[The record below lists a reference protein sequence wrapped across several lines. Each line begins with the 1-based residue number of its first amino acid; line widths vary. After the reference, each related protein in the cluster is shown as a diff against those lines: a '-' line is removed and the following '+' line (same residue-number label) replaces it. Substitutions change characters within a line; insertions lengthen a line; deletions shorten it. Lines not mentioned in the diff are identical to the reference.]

1 MKSIYLIFCFISL
14 LGFSQE
20 KTDSGFWVKDFEKAI
35 TISKKEKRPIVLY
48 FTGSDWCKPCM
59 LLKEDFFENE
69 KLDAYKSSF
78 VFLKIDIPRNADLLT
93 ENQKTENYKLLD
105 TYNPGKVFPLV
116 NILNHK
122 GKVLDKASG
131 YSSLRDPKY
140 YFELLENNK

>member
-20 KTDSGFWVKDFEKAI
+20 KTDSGFWATDFEKAI

-105 TYNPGKVFPLV
+105 SYNPGKVFPLV
-116 NILNHK
+116 NILN
-122 GKVLDKASG
+122 
-131 YSSLRDPKY
+131 
-140 YFELLENNK
+140 